1 MPPPH
6 LVCGHVIVMYSVAM
20 PLSCMRTF
28 VCSGGH
34 LFFVDDPALHWAWR
48 AALAHPVWA
57 RCCSQVCVRVCV
69 CACVRAL
76 ARARAHLLS
85 VHVGLHNCVYTC
97 VCVCVCV
104 MAGGCSASRHNGRPP
119 LEEIREE
126 RGMPFAEL
134 ISRCWS
140 ARPGDRPCALDIVQ
154 QLEVVSL
161 WEQTAQWQ
169 VSRLPHSG
177 SSCVS

>member
-1 MPPPH
+1 MILHYIGLGVQPLRTLSGH
-6 LVCGHVIVMYSVAM
+6 AVALRCVC
-20 PLSCMRTF
+20 
-28 VCSGGH
+28 VC
-34 LFFVDDPALHWAWR
+34 
-48 AALAHPVWA
+48 
-57 RCCSQVCVRVCV
+57 VCVRA
-69 CACVRAL
+69 CARSL
-76 ARARAHLLS
+76 AR
-85 VHVGLHNCVYTC
+85 VHICCLCMWACIIVCTL